1 MPMVLLVIAIVG
13 ALSTLAGAIWLLGMR
28 PATYSNDG
36 PLFPGLQISLAVPA
50 LMRAQRWPLALTVLG
65 AAVQL
70 GAASLAL
77 VIAAA
82 NPK

>member
-13 ALSTLAGAIWLLGMR
+13 AVSTLAGAIWLLGMR
-28 PATYSNDG
+28 PEKYSDDG
-36 PLFPGLQISLAVPA
+36 QLYPGSQVSLAVPA

-65 AAVQL
+65 GAVQL

-82 NPK
+82 IPK